1 MNKYEALYILNASLD
16 DAAKDALIERFKS
29 VVEGEGGSVESVD
42 KWGSQKTRLRN
53 CFQERRLLR
62 SDDFRGEA
70 GNSRRARTSDAHYR
84 RRNEIHRRK
93 EVGETMNKCIFIGNL
108 TRDPEHQTTGSGVS
122 FCRFSIAVNR
132 SYTNASGE
140 READFIN
147 IVTWRGL
154 ADNCA
159 KYLSKGRKV
168 CVVGSLQTRSYDD
181 KDGNKRYATE
191 IVAEDVEF
199 INAGGSGGDNSSSDS
214 APARSGGNK
223 KVSELQPVDT
233 DDLPF

>member
-1 MNKYEALYILNASLD
+1 
-16 DAAKDALIERFKS
+16 
-29 VVEGEGGSVESVD
+29 
-42 KWGSQKTRLRN
+42 
-53 CFQERRLLR
+53 
-62 SDDFRGEA
+62 
-70 GNSRRARTSDAHYR
+70 
-84 RRNEIHRRK
+84 
-93 EVGETMNKCIFIGNL
+93 MNKCIFIGNL

-132 SYTNASGE
+132 SYTNSSGE

-181 KDGNKRYATE
+181 KDANKRYATE

-199 INAGGSGGDNSSSDS
+199 INAGGSGGDNPSSDS